1 MSPALSTAD
10 PLAVLR
16 GYRALAPWALGDL
29 ASLSGSILEASGIV
43 PLSAAAQARPTAR
56 TIRFYVTR
64 GLVDRPEGKG
74 TAAVYSYRH
83 LLQVL
88 AIKLRQMEGVTLE
101 AIVAEGQTRTGDAV
115 ERRVAATL
123 GPSLVAP
130 ELLGWQS
137 SFRGRSGR
145 VNAASQRGPRTDPAP
160 STCRRIPVRPGVEV
174 VVDATHPVLR
184 NPDAE
189 STIVAAV
196 RSALSELGGNAEE

>member
-1 MSPALSTAD
+1 MTPALSTAD

-16 GYRALAPWALGDL
+16 SYRALAPWGLGDL
-29 ASLSGSILEASGIV
+29 ASLSGSILETSGIV

-64 GLVDRPEGKG
+64 GLVDPPEGKG

-101 AIVAEGQTRTGDAV
+101 AIVTEGQTRTGDAV

-123 GPSLVAP
+123 GPSLVPP

-145 VNAASQRGPRTDPAP
+145 ANSTPQREPRTEPAP

-174 VVDATHPVLR
+174 VVDATDPVLR
-184 NPDAE
+184 NPEAE
-189 STIVAAV
+189 STIADAV
-196 RSALSELGGNAEE
+196 RRAVSALEAKTTE